1 MSDPP
6 RPLELALAGIV
17 AHCARINTRVRRE
30 GVEKELETR
39 DVVGVRALFVSFLR
53 ALAPTIAEF
62 R

>member
-1 MSDPP
+1 MSKRQNKP
-6 RPLELALAGIV
+6 
-17 AHCARINTRVRRE
+17 RVRRE

-53 ALAPTIAEF
+53 ALEPTVAEF